1 MSEAALEIVKGI
13 SRAAGDAYDGAM
25 DENGEPIK
33 FGLKREE
40 GNPLLDRRTMDG
52 FGCKVSGTKLI
63 MSYHSEIQLKE
74 VYGNDFEGEI
84 EQRFADIVAGL
95 KKRYRHHTSK
105 TLGLKALGEADSR
118 VEKVNNHRV
127 HVTAQKMYEIAGMDG
142 VEVVAGESNPEDRF
156 KEFLAQNSDKRPD
169 NDTRKAE

>member
-1 MSEAALEIVKGI
+1 M
-13 SRAAGDAYDGAM
+13 
-25 DENGEPIK
+25 
-33 FGLKREE
+33 
-40 GNPLLDRRTMDG
+40 
-52 FGCKVSGTKLI
+52 
-63 MSYHSEIQLKE
+63 
-74 VYGNDFEGEI
+74 YGGDFEGEI

-142 VEVVAGESNPEDRF
+142 VEVVLDESTPEERF
-156 KEFLAQNSDKRPD
+156 KDFLSQSSDKRPS

>member
-1 MSEAALEIVKGI
+1 MSEAALEIVRGI

-52 FGCKVSGTKLI
+52 FGCRVSGNKLI
-63 MSYHSEIQLKE
+63 ISYHSEIHLKE
-74 VYGNDFEGEI
+74 VYGGDFEGEI
-84 EQRFADIVAGL
+84 EQRLTEIVAGL
-95 KKRYRHHTSK
+95 KKRYRHHVGK
-105 TLGLKALGEADSR
+105 TLGLKALGEADAR

-127 HVTAQKMYEIAGMDG
+127 HVTAQKMYEISGMDG
-142 VEVVAGESNPEDRF
+142 VESIAAESSPEDRF
-156 KEFLAQNSDKRPD
+156 KEFLAQSTDKRPS